1 MPLLE
6 DTLKKIMAS
15 EQMGVE
21 NNADINTKLRSFV
34 GSSQKKMSNLI
45 KEDDKKA
52 ALYHSIPVK

>member
-1 MPLLE
+1 
-6 DTLKKIMAS
+6 MA
-15 EQMGVE
+15 VE
-21 NNADINTKLRSFV
+21 NNADINTKLRTFI